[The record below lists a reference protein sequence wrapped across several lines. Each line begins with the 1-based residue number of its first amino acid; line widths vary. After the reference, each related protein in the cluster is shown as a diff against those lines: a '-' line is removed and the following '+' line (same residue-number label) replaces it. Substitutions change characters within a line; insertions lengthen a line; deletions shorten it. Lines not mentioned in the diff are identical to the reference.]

1 MMLFCWGQILVLR
14 DDYIAFQKTSVRWQ
28 KEAEKYGISTRVF
41 RAKSVEHPSGNKWVE
56 DREEKHLSG
65 WKLFSE

>member
-1 MMLFCWGQILVLR
+1 MLFCAEQILVLR

-41 RAKSVEHPSGNKWVE
+41 RAKPVKHPSGNKWVE

-65 WKLFSE
+65 WKLFSA